1 MKNTTK
7 LYSKLLI
14 AAAISMLL
22 VACKSTPMKSA
33 YPADDRVLP
42 VAADDRALPIAA
54 DDRALPG
61 DSSDIKGTVIDGSTS
76 SNMSE
81 LNDPDNILSK
91 RNIYFDYNSD
101 AIRVEFRPNI
111 EAHAKYLQEHGA
123 AKVMLQG
130 NADERGTR
138 EYNLSLGQRRS
149 VSVKKA
155 LNILGVSD
163 SQIETVSYGEENASA
178 YCSFDS
184 DSCYQLDR
192 RVEIVYP
199 NE

>member
-33 YPADDRVLP
+33 VPADDRALP
-42 VAADDRALPIAA
+42 VAADDRALPGASVSV
-54 DDRALPG
+54 
-61 DSSDIKGTVIDGSTS
+61 SSDIKGIVIDGSTS

-91 RNIYFDYNSD
+91 RNIYFEYNSD
-101 AIRVEFRPNI
+101 AILAEFRPNI
-111 EAHAKYLQEHGA
+111 EAHAKYLQEHGT

-149 VSVKKA
+149 VSVKQA